1 MVSPPP
7 SARTCTHANDPDMAV
22 YSLWP
27 RGSEEKALRGR
38 ARHEKTPKPRSRSH
52 CCSPARLSISARVW
66 GTLLPITAWVR
77 AWAVSIVAPTPSSAS
92 STHVYAASRLDG
104 PVCVSPPSPSV
115 RFGRLFSLDVTSV
128 RGRCLLSGK
137 EPFFNEGLPAGSG
150 VVLHGRA
157 RPLRGRAHGMIQAEN
172 EMEGASF
179 AK

>member
-1 MVSPPP
+1 MPTTLIWQCTPSGREAPKRKRCVDARGTKKLPNHARARIAAHLHACPFLHEFGAPSFQSRHGFELGPFLLLPPRPPP
-7 SARTCTHANDPDMAV
+7 PLRLMSMQRAGLTAPFVSVLLRLLFA
-22 YSLWP
+22 SLYF
-27 RGSEEKALRGR
+27 L
-38 ARHEKTPKPRSRSH
+38 
-52 CCSPARLSISARVW
+52 
-66 GTLLPITAWVR
+66 
-77 AWAVSIVAPTPSSAS
+77 
-92 STHVYAASRLDG
+92 
-104 PVCVSPPSPSV
+104 
-115 RFGRLFSLDVTSV
+115 GRLFSLDVTSV

>member
-1 MVSPPP
+1 MTAPFVSVLLRLLF
-7 SARTCTHANDPDMAV
+7 A
-22 YSLWP
+22 SLYF
-27 RGSEEKALRGR
+27 L
-38 ARHEKTPKPRSRSH
+38 
-52 CCSPARLSISARVW
+52 
-66 GTLLPITAWVR
+66 
-77 AWAVSIVAPTPSSAS
+77 
-92 STHVYAASRLDG
+92 
-104 PVCVSPPSPSV
+104 
-115 RFGRLFSLDVTSV
+115 GRLFSLDVTSV